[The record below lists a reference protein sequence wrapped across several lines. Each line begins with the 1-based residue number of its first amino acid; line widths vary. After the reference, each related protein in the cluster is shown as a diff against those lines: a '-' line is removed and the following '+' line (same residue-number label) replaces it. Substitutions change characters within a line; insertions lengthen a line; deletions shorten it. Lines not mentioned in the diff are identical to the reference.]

1 MFSNDACRAVTRAA
15 GPCDAAISLSL
26 LVRRARGRAVV
37 RFREPDC
44 ARYRIVAD
52 LVRVELSH
60 GGYRRNYD
68 HDAERNSK

>member
-1 MFSNDACRAVTRAA
+1 MR
-15 GPCDAAISLSL
+15 LS
-26 LVRRARGRAVV
+26 VFHYWFAGRAVELWV